1 MLVGCMQI
9 GKMSLK
15 GAQLQLFPKMLPHKL
30 SLFGNPLIYIIYI
43 FFIKIY
49 TQYISIIVYL
59 YSHIYSVV

>member
-30 SLFGNPLIYIIYI
+30 SLFGNPLIYIHI
-43 FFIKIY
+43 FYLNIY
-49 TQYISIIVYL
+49 TVYIYNCTFI
-59 YSHIYSVV
+59 